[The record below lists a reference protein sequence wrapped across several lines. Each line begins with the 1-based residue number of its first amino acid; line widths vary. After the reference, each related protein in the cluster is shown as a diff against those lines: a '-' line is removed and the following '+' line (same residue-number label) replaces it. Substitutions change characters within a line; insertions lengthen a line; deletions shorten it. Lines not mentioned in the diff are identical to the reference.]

1 MRKIYSILT
10 LALLLLAST
19 ACTDD
24 KDKDKTITTFQGQ
37 LLNNVVNISE
47 GQSEKVSLTTVTIE
61 WNYIDG
67 TISMN
72 YAVPLNEGNT
82 ANINF
87 NDAKL
92 NYDSN
97 LDCYIFQPTNAG
109 NSVTNFN
116 GYFNPNKGIIHI
128 EFIVNGTR
136 FVSSNADL
144 FFPYSTFK
152 ITNTELENP
161 TPTEYNNAIVAIIV
175 NPSDMSAQLGMG
187 GFALPNSTGE
197 ISAVYFSG
205 LKAIATGN
213 GYKGTL
219 DTNKLS
225 NDGSLTLNNFEAIV
239 TANGRVINAT
249 FTMNGKFSAIVTG
262 TQFAM

>member
-1 MRKIYSILT
+1 
-10 LALLLLAST
+10 
-19 ACTDD
+19 
-24 KDKDKTITTFQGQ
+24 
-37 LLNNVVNISE
+37 
-47 GQSEKVSLTTVTIE
+47 
-61 WNYIDG
+61 
-67 TISMN
+67 MN
-72 YAVPLNEGNT
+72 YSVPLNEGNT

-213 GYKGTL
+213 GYKVTL